1 MENTIQTTV
10 LGGGSFGTA
19 MAQVL
24 AENGHPVRLWMRS
37 AERAE
42 AIRRTRINTPYFPE
56 LALHPLVEPTTEMG
70 NAIEQAELVFVA
82 LPSKVFREVIRGAAG
97 HFREQQMVVSLTKG
111 IEREGFRL
119 MSEVLNEELPGVRV
133 GVLSGPNLAGELVQ
147 HEITASVIA
156 AGDRELRERAQE
168 ALGNAYFR
176 IYANLDVYG
185 VELGGALKNIY
196 AVVSGLAAARDM
208 GENTKSMLIT
218 RSLAEMSRF
227 AVSMGANPMTFLGL
241 AGVGDLIVT
250 CTSSLSRNYRVGYAV
265 GKGQTLD
272 EAVTELGQV
281 AEGVRTLELVH
292 EKAVAMGVYMPLV
305 RGLYE
310 ILYRG
315 ASIEDVVSALMNATQ
330 NSDVEFILPR
340 RNNDGSAI

>member
-1 MENTIQTTV
+1 MENAIQTTV

-37 AERAE
+37 AEQAE
-42 AIRRTRINTPYFPE
+42 AIRRTRVNHQYFPE
-56 LALHPLVEPTTEMG
+56 LELDSLVDPTTDMG
-70 NAIEQAELVFVA
+70 AAIEQADLVFVA
-82 LPSKVFREVIRGAAG
+82 LPSKVFRDVIRGAAG

-111 IEREGFRL
+111 IERDGFRL
-119 MSEVLNEELPGVRV
+119 MSEVLKEELPGTRV

-156 AGDRELRERAQE
+156 SEDRELRERVQR

-196 AVVSGLAAARDM
+196 AVVSGLADARGM

-250 CTSSLSRNYRVGYAV
+250 CSSSLSRNYRVGYAV
-265 GKGQTLD
+265 GQGSTLD

-281 AEGVRTLELVH
+281 AEGVRTLGLVH
-292 EKAVAMGVYMPLV
+292 EKAIELDVYMPLV
-305 RGLYE
+305 RGLYH

-315 ASIEDVVSALMNATQ
+315 ASITDVVGALMNATQ

-340 RNNDGSAI
+340 QGEGSAI

>member
-1 MENTIQTTV
+1 MENAIQTTV

-37 AERAE
+37 AEQAE
-42 AIRRTRINTPYFPE
+42 EIRRTRINHQYFPE
-56 LALHPLVEPTTEMG
+56 LELDALVEPTTDMG
-70 NAIEQAELVFVA
+70 AAIEQAELVFVA
-82 LPSKVFREVIRGAAG
+82 LPSKVFRDVIRSAAS
-97 HFREQQMVVSLTKG
+97 HFHEQQMVVSLTKG
-111 IEREGFRL
+111 IERDGFRL
-119 MSEVLNEELPGVRV
+119 MSEVLKEELPGTRV

-156 AGDRELRERAQE
+156 SEDRELRERVQQ

-196 AVVSGLAAARDM
+196 AVVSGLADARGM

-250 CTSSLSRNYRVGYAV
+250 CSSSLSRNYRVGYAV
-265 GKGQTLD
+265 GQGSTLD

-292 EKAVAMGVYMPLV
+292 EKAIELDVYMPLV
-305 RGLYE
+305 RGLYQ

-315 ASIEDVVSALMNATQ
+315 ASITDVVGALMNATQ

-340 RNNDGSAI
+340 QGQGSAI

>member
-1 MENTIQTTV
+1 MENAIQTTV
-10 LGGGSFGTA
+10 LGGGSFGTTV
-19 MAQVL
+19 AQVL
-24 AENGHPVRLWMRS
+24 AENGHPVQLWMRS
-37 AERAE
+37 AEQAE
-42 AIRRTRINTPYFPE
+42 AIRRTRINHQYFPDLE
-56 LALHPLVEPTTEMG
+56 LHSRIEPTTDMG
-70 NAIEQAELVFVA
+70 AAIEQAELVFVA
-82 LPSKVFREVIRGAAG
+82 LPSKVFREVIRGAAD
-97 HFREQQMVVSLTKG
+97 HFSEQQMVVSLTKG
-111 IEREGFRL
+111 IERDGFRL
-119 MSEVLNEELPGVRV
+119 MSQVLTEELPGVSV

-156 AGDRELRERAQE
+156 SQDRHLRERVQK
-168 ALGNAYFR
+168 ALGNAYLR

-196 AVVSGLAAARDM
+196 AVISGLADARGM

-241 AGVGDLIVT
+241 AGVGDLMVT
-250 CTSSLSRNYRVGYAV
+250 CSSSLSRNHRVGYAV
-265 GKGQTLD
+265 GRGRTLE

-292 EKAVAMGVYMPLV
+292 EKAIELGVYMPLV
-305 RGLYE
+305 RGLYG

-340 RNNDGSAI
+340 QDEGSVI

>member
-1 MENTIQTTV
+1 MENAIQTTV

-24 AENGHPVRLWMRS
+24 AENGHAVRLWMRS
-37 AERAE
+37 AERADE
-42 AIRRTRINTPYFPE
+42 IRRTRINSQYFPE
-56 LALHPLVEPTTEMG
+56 LTLHPLVEPTTEMG
-70 NAIEQAELVFVA
+70 YAIGQAELVFVA
-82 LPSKVFREVIRGAAG
+82 LPSKVFREVIRDTAG
-97 HFREQQMVVSLTKG
+97 NFHSQQMVVSLTKG
-111 IEREGFRL
+111 IERDGFRL
-119 MSEVLNEELPGVRV
+119 MSEVLSEELPGVRV

-156 AGDRELRERAQE
+156 SQDRELREQVQA

-176 IYANLDVYG
+176 IYANLDIYG

-265 GKGQTLD
+265 GRGKTLD
-272 EAVTELGQV
+272 EAVTDLGQV

-292 EKAVAMGVYMPLV
+292 EKAAEIGVYMPFV

-340 RNNDGSAI
+340 QDNDSSAI

>member
-1 MENTIQTTV
+1 MENPIQTTV
-10 LGGGSFGTA
+10 LGGGSFGTVL
-19 MAQVL
+19 AQVL
-24 AENGHPVRLWMRS
+24 AENGHPVQLWMRS
-37 AERAE
+37 PEQAQ
-42 AIRRTRINTPYFPE
+42 AIRRTRVNSRYFPDLE
-56 LALHPLVEPTTEMG
+56 LHPRVEPTTDMAG
-70 NAIEQAELVFVA
+70 AVGGAELVFVA

-97 HFREQQMVVSLTKG
+97 YFHERQMVVSLTKG

-119 MSEVLNEELPGVRV
+119 MSEVLKEELPGVRV

-156 AGDRELRERAQE
+156 SEDRELREQVQA

-196 AVVSGLAAARDM
+196 AVVAGLAAARGM

-250 CTSSLSRNYRVGYAV
+250 CTSNLSRNYRVGYAV
-265 GKGQTLD
+265 GNGSTLE
-272 EAVTELGQV
+272 EAVSELGQV

-292 EKAVAMGVYMPLV
+292 ERAMELGVYMPLV

-315 ASIEDVVSALMNATQ
+315 ASIDDVVSALMNATQ

-340 RNNDGSAI
+340 QGDGSAI

>member
-1 MENTIQTTV
+1 MENRIQTTV

-24 AENGHPVRLWMRS
+24 AENGHPVQLWMRS
-37 AERAE
+37 AERADE
-42 AIRRTRINTPYFPE
+42 IRRTRVNSPYFPE
-56 LALHPLVEPTTEMG
+56 LKLHPLVEPTTDMG
-70 NAIEQAELVFVA
+70 DAIEQADLVFVA

-97 HFREQQMVVSLTKG
+97 YFHEHQMVVSLTKG

-119 MSEVLNEELPGVRV
+119 MSEVLREELPGVRV

-156 AGDRELRERAQE
+156 SEDRELRERVQE
-168 ALGNAYFR
+168 TLGNAYFR

-250 CTSSLSRNYRVGYAV
+250 CTSNLSRNYRVGYAV
-265 GKGQTLD
+265 GKGQTLE
-272 EAVTELGQV
+272 EAVAELGQV

-292 EKAVAMGVYMPLV
+292 EKAMAMGVYMPLV

-310 ILYRG
+310 ILYRD

-340 RNNDGSAI
+340 QDGASSPI

>member
-1 MENTIQTTV
+1 MENAIPTTV
-10 LGGGSFGTA
+10 LGGGSFGTT

-24 AENGHPVRLWMRS
+24 AENGHSVRLWMRS
-37 AERAE
+37 AEQAQ
-42 AIRRTRINTPYFPE
+42 AIRRTRINHQYFPDLE
-56 LALHPLVEPTTEMG
+56 LHPLVEPTTDMG
-70 NAIEQAELVFVA
+70 SAIEQATLVFVA

-97 HFREQQMVVSLTKG
+97 YFQEQQMVVSLTKG
-111 IEREGFRL
+111 IERDGFRL
-119 MSEVLNEELPGVRV
+119 MSEVLREELPEVRV
-133 GVLSGPNLAGELVQ
+133 GVLSGPNLAGELVR

-156 AGDRELRERAQE
+156 SEDRELREWVQQ

-196 AVVSGLAAARDM
+196 AVVSGLADARGM

-250 CTSSLSRNYRVGYAV
+250 CSSILSRNYRVGYAV
-265 GKGQTLD
+265 GQGSTLD

-292 EKAVAMGVYMPLV
+292 EKAIELDVYMPLV

-315 ASIEDVVSALMNATQ
+315 ASIKDVVSALMNATQ

-340 RNNDGSAI
+340 QGAGSTL

>member
-1 MENTIQTTV
+1 MENAIQTTV

-37 AERAE
+37 AEQAE
-42 AIRRTRINTPYFPE
+42 AIRHTRINHQYFPE
-56 LALHPLVEPTTEMG
+56 LELDSLVEPTTDMG
-70 NAIEQAELVFVA
+70 GAIEQAELVFVA
-82 LPSKVFREVIRGAAG
+82 LPSKVFRDVIRNAAG
-97 HFREQQMVVSLTKG
+97 HFRDQQMVVSLTKG
-111 IEREGFRL
+111 IERDGFRL
-119 MSEVLNEELPGVRV
+119 MSQVLKEELPGTRV

-156 AGDRELRERAQE
+156 SEDRELRERVQQ

-196 AVVSGLAAARDM
+196 AVVSGLADARGM

-250 CTSSLSRNYRVGYAV
+250 CSSSLSRNYRVGYAV
-265 GKGQTLD
+265 GQGSTLD

-292 EKAVAMGVYMPLV
+292 EKAIELDVYMPLV
-305 RGLYE
+305 RGLYQ

-315 ASIEDVVSALMNATQ
+315 ASITDVVGALMNATQ

-340 RNNDGSAI
+340 QGEGSAI

>member
-1 MENTIQTTV
+1 MENAIQTTV

-24 AENGHPVRLWMRS
+24 AENGHPVQLWMRN
-37 AERAE
+37 AEQAE
-42 AIRRTRINTPYFPE
+42 TIRRTRINHQYFPE
-56 LALHPLVEPTTEMG
+56 LELDPLVEPTTDMG
-70 NAIEQAELVFVA
+70 AAIEQAELVFVA
-82 LPSKVFREVIRGAAG
+82 LPSKVFRDVIRGAAG
-97 HFREQQMVVSLTKG
+97 HFHDQQMVVSLTKG
-111 IEREGFRL
+111 IERDGFRL
-119 MSEVLNEELPGVRV
+119 MSQVLKEELPGTRV

-156 AGDRELRERAQE
+156 SEDRELRERVQQ

-196 AVVSGLAAARDM
+196 AVVSGLADARGM

-250 CTSSLSRNYRVGYAV
+250 CSSSLSRNYRVGYAV
-265 GKGQTLD
+265 GRGSTLD

-292 EKAVAMGVYMPLV
+292 EKAIELDVYMPLV
-305 RGLYE
+305 RGLHQ

-315 ASIEDVVSALMNATQ
+315 ASIEDVVGALMNATQ

-340 RNNDGSAI
+340 QGEGSAI

>member
-1 MENTIQTTV
+1 MENATQTTV

-42 AIRRTRINTPYFPE
+42 EIRRTRINSPYFPE
-56 LALHPLVEPTTEMG
+56 LTLHPLVEPTTEMG
-70 NAIEQAELVFVA
+70 SAIEQAELVFVA
-82 LPSKVFREVIRGAAG
+82 LPSKVFREVIRGAAH
-97 HFREQQMVVSLTKG
+97 HFRQQQMVVSLTKG

-119 MSEVLNEELPGVRV
+119 MSEVLTEELPGVRV
-133 GVLSGPNLAGELVQ
+133 GVLSGPNLASELVQ

-156 AGDRELRERAQE
+156 SEDRELREQVQAV
-168 ALGNAYFR
+168 LGNAYFR

-196 AVVSGLAAARDM
+196 AVVSGLAAAREM

-250 CTSSLSRNYRVGYAV
+250 CTSNLSRNYRVGYAV
-265 GKGQTLD
+265 GKGKTLD

-292 EKAVAMGVYMPLV
+292 EKAMEIGVYMPLV

-340 RNNDGSAI
+340 RDDDGSGI